1 MAKIANIVKKFM
13 FRIFFLVLLE
23 ELLVEV
29 VDGCDEKNSNCVL
42 FICSENTEFL
52 YITALERNYSE

>member
-13 FRIFFLVLLE
+13 FKIFFFVLLE

-29 VDGCDEKNSNCVL
+29 VGGCDEKIQIVS
-42 FICSENTEFL
+42 FL
-52 YITALERNYSE
+52 YVPRIRNSCI